1 MPHIAVNMYPGRTKE
16 RKQEIAEKV
25 QKVFV
30 EELGFKAGD
39 ISVSVVETEADNFVK
54 IMEERYKKEDLYI
67 ASDYIH

>member
-1 MPHIAVNMYPGRTKE
+1 MPHIAVNMYPGRTEE

-30 EELGFKAGD
+30 DELGFKAGD